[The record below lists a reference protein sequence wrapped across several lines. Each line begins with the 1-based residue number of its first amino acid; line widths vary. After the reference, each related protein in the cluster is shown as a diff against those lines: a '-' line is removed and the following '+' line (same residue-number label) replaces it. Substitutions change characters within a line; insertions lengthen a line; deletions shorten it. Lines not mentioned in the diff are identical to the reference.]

1 MRFLKI
7 ENCFSAWSATPFRP
21 FSIQAPFKTVRPH
34 QTICWPC
41 LIDGAACP
49 FTAFAY
55 RVYRA
60 GGAWRTQLL
69 RWSAQ
74 GCRRFGAVCSL
85 PAAWA
90 AAAAVAKSSVLSPVF
105 CCLFFSMPAYLLPA
119 GALPCWPADR
129 LGSGAAALRR
139 RRCARAG
146 ELALDLAQNACELQA
161 FAQAG
166 KFLQKRL
173 RIAQA
178 AQKHGAALNLV
189 SAGRAGTAAP
199 DRNRLERTGA
209 LPGGP
214 LRTT

>member
-1 MRFLKI
+1 
-7 ENCFSAWSATPFRP
+7 
-21 FSIQAPFKTVRPH
+21 
-34 QTICWPC
+34 
-41 LIDGAACP
+41 
-49 FTAFAY
+49 
-55 RVYRA
+55 
-60 GGAWRTQLL
+60 
-69 RWSAQ
+69 
-74 GCRRFGAVCSL
+74 
-85 PAAWA
+85 
-90 AAAAVAKSSVLSPVF
+90 
-105 CCLFFSMPAYLLPA
+105 MPAYLLPA
-119 GALPCWPADR
+119 GALPCWPAGR

-166 KFLQKRL
+166 QFLQKRL

-199 DRNRLERTGA
+199 GRNRLEQTGA
-209 LPGGP
+209 PPGGP